1 MYSRRGFAWVAAGL
15 MAATSVSQAAIF
27 KNSFVDHSICC
38 AAGGPLSF
46 DGTPVRGGAVMLVA
60 ANTTTPPDGQPSR
73 ERSSPET
80 TRTVS
85 TPVAQTPGSGAPV
98 AEVKAP
104 VTPPKE
110 IDGHLVV
117 DFAQLSEFTIESPAF
132 DPAVKPETA
141 LAAVDQQI
149 PAGIKQLDGRN
160 TQISGFMLPVKM
172 EGQLVSEFLLMR
184 DQMMCC
190 YGVTPRMNDWVVVKV
205 AKPVRFT
212 PDVPV
217 SFRGKFQ
224 VKAMQEQG
232 FVTGVYLL
240 ADAAPGKS

>member
-1 MYSRRGFAWVAAGL
+1 MVLAVG
-15 MAATSVSQAAIF
+15 TSVSQAAIF
-27 KNSFVDHSICC
+27 KNGFVDHSICC
-38 AAGGPLSF
+38 ATGGPLSF
-46 DGTPVRGGAVMLVA
+46 DGTPVRSSGVMLVA
-60 ANTTTPPDGQPSR
+60 ANTSTPASRQTGQERQLAQQSSQTFNTPPAPITTP
-73 ERSSPET
+73 
-80 TRTVS
+80 
-85 TPVAQTPGSGAPV
+85 AGAAPN
-98 AEVKAP
+98 AKAP
-104 VTPPKE
+104 ASPPKE

-117 DFAQLSEFTIESPAF
+117 DFAQLADFTIESPAF

-149 PAGIKQLDGRN
+149 PGAIKRLDGRS
-160 TQISGFMLPVKM
+160 TQIAGFMLPVKM

-224 VKAMQEQG
+224 VRAMQEQG

-240 ADAAPGKS
+240 SEAAPAKS